1 MSQFDL
7 PDMGAMFQQAFDP
20 VMKSVDG
27 LRGIL
32 SDIVA
37 QCEDPQEKKKFE
49 ETLKVISFQQ
59 AEVQRE
65 IPAMVAETTA
75 DITSS
80 MERIK
85 KQHARIGELSEQLKD
100 LDRRSKEAPP
110 APALP
115 TGPSAA
121 TKAREH
127 LKAIKDRAPAL
138 MNGQPTP
145 LRDGLELRQRLMEL
159 VQPAVMNIRP
169 KPLGNIWENW
179 APGGPPQSDPDNA

>member
-37 QCEDPQEKKKFE
+37 QCEDPQEKK
-49 ETLKVISFQQ
+49 TLKVISLQQ

-65 IPAMVAETTA
+65 IPAMMAETTA

-100 LDRRSKEAPP
+100 LDRRSKETPP
-110 APALP
+110 SPALP

-127 LKAIKDRAPAL
+127 LKAIKGRAPAL